1 MKLYTD
7 LEQSKKLT
15 KILSEE
21 SADHFH
27 FISHIHTDG
36 PLYEMI
42 RPISEVDDISKYWP
56 CWSLAALIDAL
67 PEIQSSKPAI
77 LLNSNSIVYPHVS
90 GLSAKA
96 DNLVDAC
103 VEMIINLHE
112 KGLLK
117 IKVTNTACNL
127 FEDCDK

>member
-1 MKLYTD
+1 MTNAKKIKLYTD

-15 KILSEE
+15 KLLTEE

-42 RPISEVDDISKYWP
+42 RPRSEVDDISKYWP
-56 CWSLAALIDAL
+56 CWSLAALIDVL
-67 PEIQSSKPAI
+67 PEIQRSKPVI
-77 LLNSNSIVYPHVS
+77 CLNNNNITYPHMS
-90 GLSAKA
+90 DLSVKA

-103 VEMIINLHE
+103 VDMILLLHNRNL
-112 KGLLK
+112 L
-117 IKVTNTACNL
+117 
-127 FEDCDK
+127 

>member
-56 CWSLAALIDAL
+56 CWSLAALLDILESEIDGEEGETYQLNINKECTWWDVWYRERYEEADSIEIASAEELIDACYNM
-67 PEIQSSKPAI
+67 I
-77 LLNSNSIVYPHVS
+77 L
-90 GLSAKA
+90 K
-96 DNLVDAC
+96 
-103 VEMIINLHE
+103 LHE
-112 KGLLK
+112 LK
-117 IKVTNTACNL
+117 ML
-127 FEDCDK
+127 